1 MSEMKDNRAK
11 GGRDLLA
18 KRRSGRKSLEDKRPR
33 FAIHANLQGGDR
45 PLPNSIQTIAD
56 AFILGS

>member
-1 MSEMKDNRAK
+1 MSEMKDNMAK

-18 KRRSGRKSLEDKRPR
+18 KCRPGRKSLEDKRPR
-33 FAIHANLQGGDR
+33 FAIHANPQGGNG